1 MLRIRHPI
9 APVASQPHGLC
20 GESLHTCV
28 PAPPQG
34 GSECGTP
41 SSRPAPAG
49 ALLLNE
55 RNVPSL
61 PPGTPLRLEP
71 CVGLPLLAKPVVG
84 TGEMSSVFE
93 ASERRVTFVP
103 PQTSHGVNPAR
114 RRLDLFGLPPCSSTP
129 CPSPQTSPW
138 RGPPAGALS
147 GHAKTPPRPAVGARE
162 TPPRLRPLR
171 PGVRLRPRIRAGR

>member
-1 MLRIRHPI
+1 MLRNRHPI

-28 PAPPQG
+28 PAPPRAVL
-34 GSECGTP
+34 SVELV
-41 SSRPAPAG
+41 R
-49 ALLLNE
+49 LV
-55 RNVPSL
+55 RL
-61 PPGTPLRLEP
+61 PPARSCLTNAITQRAQPPTWNTCASSLLEP

-114 RRLDLFGLPPCSSTP
+114 RRLDLFGLPP
-129 CPSPQTSPW
+129 
-138 RGPPAGALS
+138 
-147 GHAKTPPRPAVGARE
+147 
-162 TPPRLRPLR
+162 
-171 PGVRLRPRIRAGR
+171 

>member
-28 PAPPQG
+28 PAPPRAVL
-34 GSECGTP
+34 SVE
-41 SSRPAPAG
+41 
-49 ALLLNE
+49 LLRLV
-55 RNVPSL
+55 RL
-61 PPGTPLRLEP
+61 PPARSCLTNATCPASHLEHLRLEP

-93 ASERRVTFVP
+93 ALERRVIFVP

-114 RRLDLFGLPPCSSTP
+114 RRLDHFGLPTCSSTP
-129 CPSPQTSPW
+129 CPSPQTSVITVA
-138 RGPPAGALS
+138 RAGPAVALS
-147 GHAKTPPRPAVGARE
+147 GHAIAPPRPAIDGLNYV
-162 TPPRLRPLR
+162 L
-171 PGVRLRPRIRAGR
+171 

>member
-28 PAPPQG
+28 PAPPRAVL
-34 GSECGTP
+34 SVE
-41 SSRPAPAG
+41 
-49 ALLLNE
+49 LLRLV
-55 RNVPSL
+55 RL
-61 PPGTPLRLEP
+61 PPARSCLTNATCPASHLEHLRLEP

-147 GHAKTPPRPAVGARE
+147 GHAIAPPRRAVDARE
-162 TPPRLRPLR
+162 TPRLRPLR
-171 PGVRLRPRIRAGR
+171 PDVRLRPRIRAGR